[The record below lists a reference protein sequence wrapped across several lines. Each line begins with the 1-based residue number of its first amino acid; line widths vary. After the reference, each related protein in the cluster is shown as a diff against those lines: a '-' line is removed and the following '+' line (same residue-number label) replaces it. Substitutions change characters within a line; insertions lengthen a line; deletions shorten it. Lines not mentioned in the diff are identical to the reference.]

1 MDSRIFA
8 AAVVLLAGYLA
19 FGDTLTASWTTTPE
33 GLLADVGRGIGS
45 MVSGA
50 ATTLTGLVGS

>member
-19 FGDTLTASWTTTPE
+19 FSDTLTASWTTTPE
-33 GLLADVGRGIGS
+33 SFVGDVGRGIGS
-45 MVSGA
+45 AISGA
-50 ATTLTGLVGS
+50 ATALTTAIGI